1 MNSNPRDTA
10 GSLKALW
17 KCEGLLVSDRCSYIC
32 SEPCLLCSSCGGA
45 AGNRDQ
51 WVNPA
56 RPAPPFHEDSGCP
69 GSAAPQGVLSQGLH
83 PKAQPTSQ
91 ERGLSQTPRSAGP
104 WQGQGWGRMFSP
116 SSRKQIF
123 SFPVLLNVGSFSPC
137 AFSAPARREVNPLC
151 ILQQGSRAGLPG
163 AGAGA

>member
-32 SEPCLLCSSCGGA
+32 SEPCSLCSGCGGA

-69 GSAAPQGVLSQGLH
+69 GSAAPQGVLSQALH
-83 PKAQPTSQ
+83 PKAQPTSP

-104 WQGQGWGRMFSP
+104 WQGAGLGKDVLSLFKKTNIFFP
-116 SSRKQIF
+116 SSPERGKF
-123 SFPVLLNVGSFSPC
+123 LPVCFLGTC
-137 AFSAPARREVNPLC
+137 KE
-151 ILQQGSRAGLPG
+151 GG
-163 AGAGA
+163 